1 MFEFLRSAI
10 QFIAPVF
17 VIATMLNV
25 GLTQKPSDISRH
37 LKNWS
42 FVLKMLL
49 ANFVFAPLLM
59 ILALHFAPFDPA
71 LKAGLLIFSLGAG
84 APLLIKLTQTAQHE
98 VALGAAV
105 MMLLTVVTVVYMPIV
120 LPLVVSG
127 VSVDAM
133 AVGKSLLLQLL
144 VPIGIGMLLVQFL
157 PGAMNRLQP
166 WVARIGNIAL
176 YALIV
181 VTLVGYYPNLLE
193 IVGQGAFL
201 VGLAFVGAAFGLG
214 YLAGWGKDHLE
225 DIGGLGTAQRNTAAG
240 VIIALQ
246 NFSNP
251 NVLVMLT
258 LANMLGIVM
267 LLLIAKALSR
277 DNRITVGNVSNA
289 N

>member
-17 VIATMLNV
+17 IISTMLNV
-25 GLTQKPSDISRH
+25 GLTQKPSDIVHH
-37 LKNWS
+37 LKNWP
-42 FVLKMLL
+42 FVIKMLL
-49 ANFVFAPLLM
+49 ANFVFAPLVM
-59 ILALHFAPFDPA
+59 VVVLHFAPFDPA

-105 MMLLTVVTVVYMPIV
+105 MMLLTVVTVPYMPLV
-120 LPLVVSG
+120 LPLVLSG
-127 VSVDAM
+127 VTVDAV
-133 AVGKSLLLQLL
+133 AVAKSLLLQLL
-144 VPIGIGMLLVQFL
+144 LPIGAGMLFAHFIPAVVKQV
-157 PGAMNRLQP
+157 QP
-166 WVARIGNIAL
+166 WIGKLGNIAL

-181 VTLVGYYPNLLE
+181 VTLVGYYPNLLD
-193 IVGQGAFL
+193 IIGKGAFL
-201 VGLAFVGAAFGLG
+201 VGLAFVGAAFGFG

-240 VIIALQ
+240 VIIALE
-246 NFSNP
+246 NFTNP

-267 LLLIAKALSR
+267 LLFIAKALSR
-277 DNRITVGNVSNA
+277 DNRITVGNA
-289 N
+289 

>member
-10 QFIAPVF
+10 QFVAPVF
-17 VIATMLNV
+17 VISTMLNV
-25 GLTQKPSDISRH
+25 GLTQKPSAIAEH
-37 LKNWS
+37 LKNGP
-42 FVLKMLL
+42 FIIKMLL

-59 ILALHFAPFDPA
+59 IIALYFAPFDPA

-105 MMLLTVVTVVYMPIV
+105 MMLLTVVTVIYMPIV
-120 LPLVVSG
+120 LPLVLTG
-127 VSVDAM
+127 ASVDAFGV
-133 AVGKSLLLQLL
+133 AKSLLLQLL
-144 VPIGIGMLLVQFL
+144 LPIGVGMLAAQFIPGLVKKV
-157 PGAMNRLQP
+157 QP
-166 WVARIGNIAL
+166 WVARLGNIAL

-181 VTLVGYYPNLLE
+181 VTLVGYYPNLLD
-193 IVGQGAFL
+193 IIGKGAFL
-201 VGLAFVGAAFGLG
+201 VGLAFVAAAFGLG
-214 YLAGWGKDHLE
+214 YLAGAGKDHLE

-267 LLLIAKALSR
+267 LLFIAKALSR
-277 DNRITVGNVSNA
+277 DNRVTVGTVSN
-289 N
+289 

>member
-17 VIATMLNV
+17 IIATMLNV
-25 GLTQKPSDISRH
+25 GLTQKPTDIVQP

-59 ILALHFAPFDPA
+59 IIALHFAPFDPA

-105 MMLLTVVTVVYMPIV
+105 MMLLTVVTVPYMPIV
-120 LPLVVSG
+120 LPLVLSG
-127 VSVDAM
+127 VSVDAV
-133 AVGKSLLLQLL
+133 AVAKSLLVQLL
-144 VPIGIGMLLVQFL
+144 LPIAAGMLLAQFI
-157 PGAMNRLQP
+157 PGVTRKIQP
-166 WVARIGNIAL
+166 WIARIGNLAL

-181 VTLVGYYPNLLE
+181 VTLVGYYPNLLD
-193 IVGQGAFL
+193 IIGKGAFL

-214 YLAGWGKDHLE
+214 YLAGAGKDHLE

-240 VIIALQ
+240 VIIALE

-267 LLLIAKALSR
+267 LLFIAKALSR
-277 DNRITVGNVSNA
+277 DNRVTVCNA
-289 N
+289 EV

>member
-10 QFIAPVF
+10 PFIAPVF
-17 VIATMLNV
+17 IIATMLNV
-25 GLTQKPSDISRH
+25 GLTQRPSDIAAH
-37 LKNWS
+37 LKNWP
-42 FVLKMLL
+42 FVVKMLL
-49 ANFVFAPLLM
+49 ANFVFAPLVM
-59 ILALHFAPFDPA
+59 IVALHFAPFDQA
-71 LKAGLLIFSLGAG
+71 LKAGLMIFSLGAG
-84 APLLIKLTQTAQHE
+84 APLLIKLTQTAEHE

-105 MMLLTVVTVVYMPIV
+105 MMLLTVVTVPYMPIV
-120 LPLVVSG
+120 LPLVLSG
-127 VSVDAM
+127 VNVDAV

-144 VPIGIGMLLVQFL
+144 VPIVIGMLLVQFL
-157 PGAMNRLQP
+157 PNAMKKLQP
-166 WVARIGNIAL
+166 WIARIGNLAL

-193 IVGQGAFL
+193 IVGKGAFL

-214 YLAGWGKDHLE
+214 YLAGFGKDHLE

-240 VIIALQ
+240 VIIALE

-267 LLLIAKALSR
+267 LLFIAKALSR
-277 DNRITVGNVSNA
+277 DNRVTVGSV
-289 N
+289 

>member
-1 MFEFLRSAI
+1 MFEVLRSAI

-25 GLTQKPSDISRH
+25 GLTQKPSNIAKY
-37 LKNWS
+37 LKNWP
-42 FVLKMLL
+42 FVIKMLL
-49 ANFVFAPLLM
+49 ANFLFAPLLM
-59 ILALHFAPFDPA
+59 IVALHFAPFDPA

-84 APLLIKLTQTAQHE
+84 APLLIKLTQTAEHE
-98 VALGAAV
+98 VSLGAAV

-120 LPLVVSG
+120 LPVVLSG
-127 VSVDAM
+127 VSVDAVSV
-133 AVGKSLLLQLL
+133 AKSLLLQLL
-144 VPIGIGMLLVQFL
+144 LPIGVGMLLAQFL
-157 PGAMNRLQP
+157 PSAMRKAQP
-166 WVARIGNIAL
+166 WVAKIGNIAL

-181 VTLVGYYPNLLE
+181 VTLVGYYPNLFN
-193 IVGQGAFL
+193 IIGKGAFL

-240 VIIALQ
+240 VIIALE
-246 NFSNP
+246 NFTDP

-267 LLLIAKALSR
+267 LLFIAKALSR
-277 DNRITVGNVSNA
+277 DNRLSTDYA
-289 N
+289 D

>member
-25 GLTQKPSDISRH
+25 GLTQKPSNIAGH
-37 LKNWS
+37 LKNWP

-49 ANFVFAPLLM
+49 ANFVLAPLLM
-59 ILALHFAPFDPA
+59 IVALHFTPFDPA

-105 MMLLTVVTVVYMPIV
+105 MMLLTVVTVIYMPIV
-120 LPLVVSG
+120 LPLVLSS
-127 VSVDAM
+127 VSVDAFSV
-133 AVGKSLLLQLL
+133 AKSLLLQLL
-144 VPIGIGMLLVQFL
+144 LPIGIGMLLAQFV
-157 PGAMNRLQP
+157 PSVVKVLQP
-166 WVARIGNIAL
+166 WVGRIGNVAL

-193 IVGQGAFL
+193 IVGKGAFL

-214 YLAGWGKDHLE
+214 YLAGAGKDHLE

-240 VIIALQ
+240 VIIALE

-267 LLLIAKALSR
+267 LLFIAKALSR
-277 DNRITVGNVSNA
+277 DNRVTVGNA
-289 N
+289 

>member
-10 QFIAPVF
+10 QIIAPVF
-17 VIATMLNV
+17 VISTMLNV
-25 GLTQKPSDISRH
+25 GLTQKPSDIAVH
-37 LKNWS
+37 LKNWP

-49 ANFVFAPLLM
+49 ANFVLAPLLM
-59 ILALHFAPFDPA
+59 IVALRFVPFDPP
-71 LKAGLLIFSLGAG
+71 LKAGLLIFALGAG
-84 APLLIKLTQTAQHE
+84 APLLIKLTQTAAHE

-105 MMLLTVVTVVYMPIV
+105 MMLLTVVTVIYMPVV
-120 LPLVVSG
+120 LPFVVSG
-127 VSVDAM
+127 VSVDAFSV
-133 AVGKSLLLQLL
+133 ARSLLLQLL
-144 VPIGIGMLLVQFL
+144 LPIGVGMLLVRFM
-157 PGAMNRLQP
+157 PDVMKKFQP
-166 WVARIGNIAL
+166 WVAKIGNIAL

-193 IVGQGAFL
+193 IVGKGAFL

-214 YLAGWGKDHLE
+214 YVAGAGKDHLE

-240 VIIALQ
+240 VIIALE

-267 LLLIAKALSR
+267 LLIIAKALSR
-277 DNRITVGNVSNA
+277 DNRVTVGNA
-289 N
+289 

>member
-1 MFEFLRSAI
+1 MFELLRSAI

-17 VIATMLNV
+17 IISTMLNV
-25 GLTQKPSDISRH
+25 GLTQKLSDIAQH
-37 LKNWS
+37 LKNWP

-59 ILALHFAPFDPA
+59 IVALHFAPFDPA

-84 APLLIKLTQTAQHE
+84 APLLIKLTQTAEHD

-120 LPLVVSG
+120 LPMVLSG
-127 VSVDAM
+127 VSVDAV
-133 AVGKSLLLQLL
+133 AVAKSLLVQLL
-144 VPIGIGMLLVQFL
+144 LPIGVGMLLVQLL
-157 PGAMNRLQP
+157 PGMVKKFQP
-166 WVARIGNIAL
+166 WIAKLGSLAL

-181 VTLVGYYPNLLE
+181 VTLVGYYPNLLQ
-193 IVGQGAFL
+193 IIGQGAFL

-214 YLAGWGKDHLE
+214 YFAGAGKDHLE

-240 VIIALQ
+240 VIIALE

-267 LLLIAKALSR
+267 LLFIAKALSR
-277 DNRITVGNVSNA
+277 DNRVTVGNA
-289 N
+289 AD

>member
-10 QFIAPVF
+10 QVVAPVF
-17 VIATMLNV
+17 VISTMLNV
-25 GLTQKPSDISRH
+25 GLTQKPSAIAEH
-37 LKNWS
+37 LKNWP
-42 FVLKMLL
+42 FVIKMLL

-59 ILALHFAPFDPA
+59 IIALYFAPFDPP

-120 LPLVVSG
+120 LPLVLTG
-127 VSVDAM
+127 VSVDAFGV
-133 AVGKSLLLQLL
+133 ARSLLLQLL
-144 VPIGIGMLLVQFL
+144 LPIGVGMLAAQFL
-157 PGAMNRLQP
+157 PGLVKKVQP
-166 WVARIGNIAL
+166 WVGRLGSVAL
-176 YALIV
+176 YLLIV
-181 VTLVGYYPNLLE
+181 ITLVGYYPNLLD
-193 IVGQGAFL
+193 IIGKGAFL

-214 YLAGWGKDHLE
+214 YLAGAGKDHLE

-240 VIIALQ
+240 VIIALE

-267 LLLIAKALSR
+267 LLVIAKALSR
-277 DNRITVGNVSNA
+277 DNRVTVGAVSN
-289 N
+289 